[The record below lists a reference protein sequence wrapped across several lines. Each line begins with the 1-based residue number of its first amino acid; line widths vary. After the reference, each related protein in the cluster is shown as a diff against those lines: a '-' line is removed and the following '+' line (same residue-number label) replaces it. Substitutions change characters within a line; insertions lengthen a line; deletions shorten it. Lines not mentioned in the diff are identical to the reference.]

1 MSYLDIHKALTQ
13 SIIDLNT
20 GLPLAHE
27 NTDFKSSSV
36 DSFIG
41 ISTLMGDQDPITKS
55 GLDIVQGIY
64 QLTVYVKSGISTQSM
79 LNAVDAIMG
88 YYVQNKKLISNT
100 QTVLIN
106 STSSTGGRNEDG
118 WYRNDISINFQSD
131 ILR

>member
-27 NTDFKSSSV
+27 NADFDSSKVS
-36 DSFIG
+36 SFID
-41 ISTLMGDQDPITKS
+41 IATLMGDQDPITKT

-64 QLTVYVKSGISTQSM
+64 QLTVYVKSGISTSLM
-79 LNAVDAIMG
+79 LNAVDSIMG
-88 YYVQNKKLISNT
+88 YYVQNLELTSNS

-106 STSSTGGRNEDG
+106 STSSTGGRNEGG
-118 WYRNDISINFQSD
+118 WYKNDISINFQSD